1 MPPFF
6 GANQRLMPS
15 PRQMIISIVPFQ
27 RIHKIRNLR
36 VPIDHQ
42 ALHSRNFRKMPGM
55 CRRQSLAKPRMMR
68 GSREDPGSSRHL
80 EVGFAY
86 LGRNSAVALRGNFV
100 AFRDGDIPHVVAEPG
115 NSQLLGVVPRK
126 QRMSRWQALSECL
139 DRAKNRR
146 CSRSSAC
153 LQSATSVEAS
163 GRSRGQSSPHLDRPG
178 CSGNSDD

>member
-80 EVGFAY
+80 EVGIAPRTDDVLEAQLASNLPPAWKR
-86 LGRNSAVALRGNFV
+86 LGGHAAK
-100 AFRDGDIPHVVAEPG
+100 
-115 NSQLLGVVPRK
+115 VPR
-126 QRMSRWQALSECL
+126 
-139 DRAKNRR
+139 
-146 CSRSSAC
+146 
-153 LQSATSVEAS
+153 T
-163 GRSRGQSSPHLDRPG
+163 
-178 CSGNSDD
+178 